1 MKSYKNLDIYLAYF
15 GLTPF
20 VFFSLCLILGY
31 SDFLIFGNII
41 KAISLYG
48 VVIASFMAGT
58 HWGRQINLEPSFTKT
73 LLQVASNL
81 NAIIIWIGYLN
92 LDPKD
97 FILLLIAEFLVLLK
111 IDYYFFK
118 LNLISSKYFKYI
130 RLPITLCVVISLTVS
145 WSLV

>member
-48 VVIASFMAGT
+48 VVITSFMAGT

-73 LLQVASNL
+73 LIQVASNL
-81 NAIIIWIGYLN
+81 NAIVIWIGYLN

-118 LNLISSKYFKYI
+118 LDLISSKYFKYI
-130 RLPITLCVVISLTVS
+130 RLPITLCVVISLAVS
-145 WSLV
+145 WSLI

>member
-15 GLTPF
+15 GLIPF

-58 HWGRQINLEPSFTKT
+58 NWGRQINLEPSSTKIFIQLT
-73 LLQVASNL
+73 SNL
-81 NAIIIWIGYLN
+81 NAIIIWFGYLN

-111 IDYYFFK
+111 VDYYFLK
-118 LNLISSKYFKYI
+118 LNLISTKYFKYI
-130 RLPITLCVVISLTVS
+130 RLPITLCVVVSLTIS
-145 WSLV
+145 WILI

>member
-73 LLQVASNL
+73 LIQVASNL
-81 NAIIIWIGYLN
+81 NAIVIWIGYLN
-92 LDPKD
+92 LDPID
-97 FILLLIAEFLVLLK
+97 FMLLLIAEFLVLLK

-118 LNLISSKYFKYI
+118 LELISSKYFKYI
-130 RLPITLCVVISLTVS
+130 RLPITLCVVISLAVS

>member
-20 VFFSLCLILGY
+20 VFFSLCQILGY

-73 LLQVASNL
+73 LIQVASNL
-81 NAIIIWIGYLN
+81 NAIVIWIGYLN

-118 LNLISSKYFKYI
+118 LELISSKYFKYI
-130 RLPITLCVVISLTVS
+130 RLPITLCVVISLAVS
-145 WSLV
+145 WSLI

>member
-73 LLQVASNL
+73 LIQVTSNL

-118 LNLISSKYFKYI
+118 LDLISSKYFKCI
-130 RLPITLCVVISLTVS
+130 RLPITLCVVISLAVS
-145 WSLV
+145 WSLI

>member
-130 RLPITLCVVISLTVS
+130 RLPITLCVVISLAVS